1 MANNYVITS
10 ISSVGD
16 ALTVTGTVNG
26 TQVTYVGSVAAA
38 GSALGSAV
46 AFENYIAPLL
56 LALVP
61 PPAAVYPG
69 FAGLSFSK

>member
-1 MANNYVITS
+1 MANSYVITA
-10 ISSVGD
+10 IGSVGD
-16 ALTVTGTVNG
+16 VLTVNATVNG

-61 PPAAVYPG
+61 TPG
-69 FAGLSFSK
+69 GSLSGLRRTLIF